1 MELVPHAFF
10 GCIKHDQI
18 DEVYTILNKY
28 DIGKFIISLETAPDT
43 HKMSNGEHMHFY
55 VEMFP
60 KDYLR
65 FAKRVFIDKY
75 KLKGKA
81 SGGVGRQYGKVK
93 NIENLERM
101 QAYTIKDGNIRT
113 NMTEKEIDAL
123 KEISF
128 EKKGEHD
135 HFNKLMKFI
144 TDSMTNHEYAL
155 LVDEIGDVSSIQ
167 KYIIL
172 FHIKEQSNRDVSR
185 STLDRCVRMWIMYH
199 SGLSEL
205 ERCNLIRNLLH
216 RY

>member
-1 MELVPHAFF
+1 
-10 GCIKHDQI
+10 
-18 DEVYTILNKY
+18 
-28 DIGKFIISLETAPDT
+28 
-43 HKMSNGEHMHFY
+43 MSNGEHMHFY

-101 QAYTIKDGNIRT
+101 KAYTIKDGNIRT

-123 KEISF
+123 KEIAF

-144 TDSMTNHEYAL
+144 TDSMTNHEYML

-185 STLDRCVRMWIMYH
+185 STLDRYVRMWIMYH
-199 SGLSEL
+199 SGMSDV
-205 ERCNLIRNLLH
+205 ERCNLIRNLLT